1 MCNPINLKPSY
12 HLYVEGNSSHYH
24 QHIFRITSCVW
35 KLTPLQRFAKKILSI
50 QTYLRRSNS
59 HKFEV
64 LKLGQQERIL
74 VFLILD
80 DLMDEEFQ

>member
-1 MCNPINLKPSY
+1 MLRAIQATITN
-12 HLYVEGNSSHYH
+12 
-24 QHIFRITSCVW
+24 IFLGSPTCVW
-35 KLTPLQRFAKKILSI
+35 KLTPLQRFAKKILSVE
-50 QTYLRRSNS
+50 TYLRRSNS